1 MNKSLTQV
9 LKKETAAIILAGG
22 TARRLADKRPPGG
35 KAECIIGGQSLLSIV
50 SGALVP
56 VARLILV
63 VGGELPKVSSQEL
76 VPIRHIPDH
85 QPGSGPLAA
94 VRDGLRWIWH
104 EHSRSLPQFVILS
117 ACDLPS
123 IKSSLV
129 SEMVDRFPQDELSTR
144 WVIPEVGKRLQYL
157 FSVCRPTILQPLD
170 SFLRLVVVTFVVL
183 FNIFRSMNQRVFTS
197 YQMPSGGQLIQML
210 MPAVTL
216 ILQLISPFTPV
227 TLHIDSRDALYSCQ
241 RV

>member
-170 SFLRLVVVTFVVL
+170 SFFAAGGRD
-183 FNIFRSMNQRVFTS
+183 FRSFVQYLQEHESTS
-197 YQMPSGGQLIQML
+197 IHVISDAIWRTIDPNAHAGSDIDT
-210 MPAVTL
+210 PADL
-216 ILQLISPFTPV
+216 
-227 TLHIDSRDALYSCQ
+227 ALYSGDASH
-241 RV
+241 

>member
-1 MNKSLTQV
+1 MNKSFTQV
-9 LKKETAAIILAGG
+9 SKQETAAIILAGG

-56 VARLILV
+56 VTRLILV
-63 VGGELPKVSSQEL
+63 VGGDQPKVSSQEL

-104 EHSRSLPQFVILS
+104 EHSKSLPQFVILS

-123 IKSSLV
+123 IKPSLV

-170 SFLRLVVVTFVVL
+170 IFFAAGGRD
-183 FNIFRSMNQRVFTS
+183 FRSFVQYLREHESTS
-197 YQMPSGGQLIQML
+197 IHVISDAIWRTIDPNAHAGSDIDT
-210 MPAVTL
+210 PADL
-216 ILQLISPFTPV
+216 
-227 TLHIDSRDALYSCQ
+227 ALYSGDASH
-241 RV
+241 

>member
-1 MNKSLTQV
+1 MNKSFTQV
-9 LKKETAAIILAGG
+9 SKQETAAIILAGG
-22 TARRLADKRPPGG
+22 TARRLAEKRPLGG

-56 VARLILV
+56 VTRLILV
-63 VGGELPKVSSQEL
+63 VGGDQPKVSSQEL

-104 EHSRSLPQFVILS
+104 EHSKSLPQFIILS

-123 IKSSLV
+123 IKPSLV

-170 SFLRLVVVTFVVL
+170 SFFAAGGRD
-183 FNIFRSMNQRVFTS
+183 FRSFVQYLQKLESTRIHVISDAIWRTIDPHAHAGNDIDT
-197 YQMPSGGQLIQML
+197 
-210 MPAVTL
+210 PADLAMYTG
-216 ILQLISPFTPV
+216 
-227 TLHIDSRDALYSCQ
+227 DASH
-241 RV
+241 

>member
-1 MNKSLTQV
+1 MNKSPTQV

-56 VARLILV
+56 VTRLILV
-63 VGGELPKVSSQEL
+63 VGGELPKVPSQEL

-104 EHSRSLPQFVILS
+104 EHSKSLPQFVILS

-123 IKSSLV
+123 IKPSLV

-157 FSVCRPTILQPLD
+157 FSVCRPTILLPLD
-170 SFLRLVVVTFVVL
+170 SFFASGGRD
-183 FNIFRSMNQRVFTS
+183 FRSFVQYLQKHESRSIHVISEATWREIDPHAHAGS
-197 YQMPSGGQLIQML
+197 DIDT
-210 MPAVTL
+210 PADLAVYT
-216 ILQLISPFTPV
+216 
-227 TLHIDSRDALYSCQ
+227 DDASH
-241 RV
+241 

>member
-1 MNKSLTQV
+1 MNKSFTQV
-9 LKKETAAIILAGG
+9 PKEETAAIILAGG

-56 VARLILV
+56 VTHLILV
-63 VGGELPKVSSQEL
+63 VGGDPPKVSSQEL

-104 EHSRSLPQFVILS
+104 EHSKSLPQFVILS

-123 IKSSLV
+123 IKPSLV

-157 FSVCRPTILQPLD
+157 FSVFRPTILQPLD
-170 SFLRLVVVTFVVL
+170 SFFAAGGRD
-183 FNIFRSMNQRVFTS
+183 FRSFVQYLQEHESTS
-197 YQMPSGGQLIQML
+197 IYVISDAIWRTIDPNAHAGSDIDT
-210 MPAVTL
+210 PADL
-216 ILQLISPFTPV
+216 
-227 TLHIDSRDALYSCQ
+227 ALYNGDASH
-241 RV
+241 

>member
-1 MNKSLTQV
+1 MNKSFTQV
-9 LKKETAAIILAGG
+9 PKEETAAIILAGG

-50 SGALVP
+50 SRALVP
-56 VARLILV
+56 VTHLILV
-63 VGGELPKVSSQEL
+63 VGGDPPKVSSQEL

-94 VRDGLRWIWH
+94 VRDGLRWMWH
-104 EHSRSLPQFVILS
+104 EHSKSLPQFVILS

-123 IKSSLV
+123 IKPSLV
-129 SEMVDRFPQDELSTR
+129 SEMVDRFPQDEMSTR

-170 SFLRLVVVTFVVL
+170 SFFAAGGRD
-183 FNIFRSMNQRVFTS
+183 FRSFVQYLQEHESTS
-197 YQMPSGGQLIQML
+197 IYVISDAIWRTIDPNAHAGSDIDT
-210 MPAVTL
+210 PADL
-216 ILQLISPFTPV
+216 
-227 TLHIDSRDALYSCQ
+227 ALYTGDASH
-241 RV
+241 

>member
-1 MNKSLTQV
+1 MNKSFTQV
-9 LKKETAAIILAGG
+9 SKQETAAIILAGG

-56 VARLILV
+56 VTRLIIV
-63 VGGELPKVSSQEL
+63 VGGDQPKVSSQEL

-104 EHSRSLPQFVILS
+104 EHSKSLPQFVILS

-123 IKSSLV
+123 IKPSLV

-144 WVIPEVGKRLQYL
+144 WVIPEVGKHLQYL
-157 FSVCRPTILQPLD
+157 FSVCRPTILHPLD
-170 SFLRLVVVTFVVL
+170 SFFA
-183 FNIFRSMNQRVFTS
+183 
-197 YQMPSGGQLIQML
+197 SGGRDFQSFVQYLQKYESNSIHVISDDIWATIDPNAHAGSDIDTPTDL
-210 MPAVTL
+210 AVYTGDT
-216 ILQLISPFTPV
+216 S
-227 TLHIDSRDALYSCQ
+227 H
-241 RV
+241 

>member
-1 MNKSLTQV
+1 MNKSFTQV
-9 LKKETAAIILAGG
+9 PKEETAAIILAGG

-56 VARLILV
+56 VTHLILV
-63 VGGELPKVSSQEL
+63 VGGDPPKVSSQEL

-104 EHSRSLPQFVILS
+104 EHSKSLPQFVILS

-123 IKSSLV
+123 IKPSLV

-170 SFLRLVVVTFVVL
+170 SFFAAGGRD
-183 FNIFRSMNQRVFTS
+183 FRSFVQYLQEHESTS
-197 YQMPSGGQLIQML
+197 IYVISDAIWRTIDPNAHAGSDIDT
-210 MPAVTL
+210 PADL
-216 ILQLISPFTPV
+216 ALYNG
-227 TLHIDSRDALYSCQ
+227 DALH
-241 RV
+241 

>member
-1 MNKSLTQV
+1 MNKSFTQV
-9 LKKETAAIILAGG
+9 SKQETAAIILAGG

-56 VARLILV
+56 VTRLILV
-63 VGGELPKVSSQEL
+63 VGGDQPKVSSQEL

-104 EHSRSLPQFVILS
+104 EHSKSLPQFIILS

-123 IKSSLV
+123 IKPSLV

-170 SFLRLVVVTFVVL
+170 SFFCGWW
-183 FNIFRSMNQRVFTS
+183 S
-197 YQMPSGGQLIQML
+197 
-210 MPAVTL
+210 
-216 ILQLISPFTPV
+216 
-227 TLHIDSRDALYSCQ
+227 
-241 RV
+241 

>member
-1 MNKSLTQV
+1 MNKSFTQV
-9 LKKETAAIILAGG
+9 PKEETAAIILAGG

-56 VARLILV
+56 VTHLILV
-63 VGGELPKVSSQEL
+63 VGGDPPKVSSKEL

-104 EHSRSLPQFVILS
+104 EHSKSLPQFVILS

-123 IKSSLV
+123 IKPSLV

-170 SFLRLVVVTFVVL
+170 SFFAAGGRD
-183 FNIFRSMNQRVFTS
+183 FRSFVQYLQEHESTS
-197 YQMPSGGQLIQML
+197 IYVISDAIWRTIDPNAHAGSDIDT
-210 MPAVTL
+210 PADL
-216 ILQLISPFTPV
+216 
-227 TLHIDSRDALYSCQ
+227 ALYTGDASH
-241 RV
+241 

>member
-1 MNKSLTQV
+1 MNKSFTQV
-9 LKKETAAIILAGG
+9 SKQETAAIILAGG

-56 VARLILV
+56 VTRLILV
-63 VGGELPKVSSQEL
+63 VGGDQPKVSSQEL

-104 EHSRSLPQFVILS
+104 EYSKSLPQFIILS

-123 IKSSLV
+123 ITPSLV

-170 SFLRLVVVTFVVL
+170 SFFAAGGRD
-183 FNIFRSMNQRVFTS
+183 FRSFVQYLQEHESTS
-197 YQMPSGGQLIQML
+197 IHVISDAIWRTIDPNAHAGSDIDT
-210 MPAVTL
+210 PADL
-216 ILQLISPFTPV
+216 
-227 TLHIDSRDALYSCQ
+227 ALYSGDASH
-241 RV
+241 

>member
-1 MNKSLTQV
+1 MNKSFTQV
-9 LKKETAAIILAGG
+9 PKEETAAIILAGG

-56 VARLILV
+56 VTHLILV
-63 VGGELPKVSSQEL
+63 VGGDPPKVSSQEL

-104 EHSRSLPQFVILS
+104 EHSKSLPQFVILS

-123 IKSSLV
+123 IKPSLV

-170 SFLRLVVVTFVVL
+170 SFFAAGGRD
-183 FNIFRSMNQRVFTS
+183 FRSFVQYLQDHESTS
-197 YQMPSGGQLIQML
+197 IYVISDAIWRTIDPNAHAGSDIDT
-210 MPAVTL
+210 PADL
-216 ILQLISPFTPV
+216 
-227 TLHIDSRDALYSCQ
+227 ALYTGDASH
-241 RV
+241 

>member
-1 MNKSLTQV
+1 VNKSFTQV
-9 LKKETAAIILAGG
+9 PKEETAAIILAGG

-56 VARLILV
+56 VTHLILV
-63 VGGELPKVSSQEL
+63 VGGDPPKVSSQEL

-104 EHSRSLPQFVILS
+104 EHSKSLPQFVILS

-123 IKSSLV
+123 IKPSLV

-170 SFLRLVVVTFVVL
+170 SFFAAGGRD
-183 FNIFRSMNQRVFTS
+183 FRSFVQYLQEHESTS
-197 YQMPSGGQLIQML
+197 IYVISDAIWRTIDPNAHAGSDIDT
-210 MPAVTL
+210 PADL
-216 ILQLISPFTPV
+216 
-227 TLHIDSRDALYSCQ
+227 ALYASDASH
-241 RV
+241 

>member
-123 IKSSLV
+123 IKPSLV

-170 SFLRLVVVTFVVL
+170 SFFAAGGRD
-183 FNIFRSMNQRVFTS
+183 FRSFVQYLQEHESTS
-197 YQMPSGGQLIQML
+197 IHVISDAIWRTIDPNAHVGSDIDT
-210 MPAVTL
+210 PADL
-216 ILQLISPFTPV
+216 
-227 TLHIDSRDALYSCQ
+227 ALYSGDASH
-241 RV
+241 

>member
-1 MNKSLTQV
+1 MNKSFTQV
-9 LKKETAAIILAGG
+9 SKQETAAIILAGG

-56 VARLILV
+56 VTRLILV
-63 VGGELPKVSSQEL
+63 VGGDQPKVSSQEL

-104 EHSRSLPQFVILS
+104 EHSKSLPQFVILS

-123 IKSSLV
+123 IKPSLV

-157 FSVCRPTILQPLD
+157 FSVCRPTILLPLD
-170 SFLRLVVVTFVVL
+170 SFFASGGRD
-183 FNIFRSMNQRVFTS
+183 FRSFVQYLQKHESRSIHVISEATWREIDPHAHAGS
-197 YQMPSGGQLIQML
+197 DIDT
-210 MPAVTL
+210 PADLAVYT
-216 ILQLISPFTPV
+216 
-227 TLHIDSRDALYSCQ
+227 DDASH
-241 RV
+241 